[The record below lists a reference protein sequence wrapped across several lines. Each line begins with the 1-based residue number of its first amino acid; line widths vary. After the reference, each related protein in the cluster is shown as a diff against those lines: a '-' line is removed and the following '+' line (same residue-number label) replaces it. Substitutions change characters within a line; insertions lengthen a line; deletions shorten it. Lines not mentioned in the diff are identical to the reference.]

1 MSSKFLFTHLVHI
14 SNTEWWIRGTTDEDG
29 AVVRDT
35 EFANDAIS
43 YLYNDFKD
51 ALTHTKVICHFPD
64 LLQQWHDLLEYSIEF
79 CSLSTTHFRK
89 IWHHIFLVPRSK
101 AWSDVLTLVELLF
114 MIPVTNAKLERMFS
128 KLTHIK
134 TNCQSRLTEIC
145 VDSLSRIA
153 EVGPKFGDNDISSA
167 MSL

>member
-1 MSSKFLFTHLVHI
+1 
-14 SNTEWWIRGTTDEDG
+14 
-29 AVVRDT
+29 
-35 EFANDAIS
+35 
-43 YLYNDFKD
+43 
-51 ALTHTKVICHFPD
+51 
-64 LLQQWHDLLEYSIEF
+64 
-79 CSLSTTHFRK
+79 
-89 IWHHIFLVPRSK
+89 
-101 AWSDVLTLVELLF
+101 